1 MSRTK
6 EETIMKK
13 TLIIAGLL
21 TVLLAGC
28 STAPSIDTSSTTSTQ
43 TETTQ
48 TETTSDTAP
57 VADTKQEDN
66 NVPTEYKSALRS
78 AKNYS
83 DMMHMS
89 KQGIYDQLTSE
100 YGDKFT
106 AEAAQYGLIILML
119 IIRKMP
125 LNLLKHI
132 KKQWQC
138 HQLQSK
144 IN

>member
-6 EETIMKK
+6 EETTMKK

-28 STAPSIDTSSTTSTQ
+28 STAPSTDTSSTTSTQ

-48 TETTSDTAP
+48 TETASDTAP

-89 KQGIYDQLTSE
+89 KQGIYD
-100 YGDKFT
+100 
-106 AEAAQYGLIILML
+106 
-119 IIRKMP
+119 
-125 LNLLKHI
+125 
-132 KKQWQC
+132 
-138 HQLQSK
+138 
-144 IN
+144 